1 MMLALQMAALVLVP
15 LLVEPTVGYAS
26 TGGLPL
32 PGWLASETMSEV
44 LELPTG
50 LRPNRNKLLSAEV

>member
-1 MMLALQMAALVLVP
+1 MPALQTAVLVLVL
-15 LLVEPTVGYAS
+15 LLVELTAGYAS

-32 PGWLASETMSEV
+32 PGWLASETMSGV